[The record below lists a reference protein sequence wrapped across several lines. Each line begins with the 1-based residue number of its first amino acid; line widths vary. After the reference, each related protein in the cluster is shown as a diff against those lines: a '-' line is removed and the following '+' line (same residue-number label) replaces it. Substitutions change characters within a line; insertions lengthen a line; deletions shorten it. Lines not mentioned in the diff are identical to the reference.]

1 MSSAHGSIRQA
12 RSTRLMVC
20 VAAAF
25 LLVASTGQG
34 TARSSGDRAA
44 ASALHAASGHLSPDR
59 KCAPVCG
66 GVPA

>member
-1 MSSAHGSIRQA
+1 
-12 RSTRLMVC
+12 MVC